1 MEIFIS
7 SRLTS
12 GNKIFPAK
20 VIVDELGVTLRIPGL
35 FSGNEK
41 TIPFSRIAS
50 VDIICPFIGFSTIVI
65 EATGEGRIEAHGF
78 TKSEAKR
85 MKELIIAKINKT

>member
-20 VIVDELGVTLRIPGL
+20 IIVDELGVTLRIPGL

-50 VDIICPFIGFSTIVI
+50 VDIICPFIGYSAIVI
-65 EATGEGRIEAHGF
+65 ETTGEGRIKAHGF

-85 MKELIIAKINKT
+85 MKELIIAKINKI